1 MVHVVGEKALRSPI
15 TVASDPKCCAHSM
28 TRCANPQFE
37 ASQVQ
42 EAPSAAALLW
52 HPCPGW
58 MWAGLPREMGSLFVS
73 ASPGESSPSGG
84 MGLSSALGYVLASP
98 AADSA
103 PPSVP
108 RARAWGFLPLS
119 ESLMAKSIWIK

>member
-1 MVHVVGEKALRSPI
+1 MVRGVGEKALRSPI
-15 TVASDPKCCAHSM
+15 TVASGPKCCAHTL
-28 TRCANPQFE
+28 TRCANPQSE

-42 EAPSAAALLW
+42 EAPSAAALLC

-58 MWAGLPREMGSLFVS
+58 MWAGLPQGNGLIIC

-84 MGLSSALGYVLASP
+84 MGLNSALGYVLASP

-103 PPSVP
+103 PPSAP
-108 RARAWGFLPLS
+108 RPRAWGFLALS